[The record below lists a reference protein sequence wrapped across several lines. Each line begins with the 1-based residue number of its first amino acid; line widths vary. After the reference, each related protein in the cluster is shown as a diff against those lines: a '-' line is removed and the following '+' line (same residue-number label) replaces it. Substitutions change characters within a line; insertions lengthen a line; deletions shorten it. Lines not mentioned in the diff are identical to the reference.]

1 MLYDL
6 THKADNGRDEWL
18 CQTLQLHPTTKALYI
33 RATDENRI
41 YRDTT
46 AALNLCLSNV
56 VRC

>member
-33 RATDENRI
+33 RATDEN
-41 YRDTT
+41 
-46 AALNLCLSNV
+46 
-56 VRC
+56 